1 MLKIVTPNCWDSSL
15 WDSETPRAALIKRSS
30 RGVIDKGSFIKRA
43 CSSSDELLSK
53 IASLDV
59 KPGEELIHLIALG
72 TTETYG
78 PNRNGDGFSRAA
90 CEKYHPT
97 FTKHARFYRDHKNTD
112 PKKSYG
118 VVKASALNKEMD
130 RVELI
135 VALNGTKQAADAN
148 GGLVADKELEKLA
161 SHKDIPVSMA
171 CSVPYDICSYCGNKA
186 ETQDAYCMGTDEG
199 GRCKA
204 GGLKHNMGKLASVD
218 GKLVQLYADNTKP
231 DFFDIS
237 HVFIPADRIA
247 YSSGVLTKTASAN
260 GISLGGA
267 ELARRMC
274 LTAPSPDIPGFTKT
288 SRALQYFKEAVADFH
303 SQRMWQKRASFLG
316 VMSFKPLEDMAAARR
331 YKFAELHR
339 ALVDEGVCL
348 TPSQFVQLAGD
359 YNIKDAAFLGEILA
373 PLSND
378 WLEKTADFHDPY
390 MPADYASE
398 GARNWV
404 RSQHLP
410 SMYPDKFLKQAAM
423 ASMEVAPDFTLT
435 KNAVYE
441 YGREPDIAKAV
452 AQYAM
457 YKLAFVASLPD
468 RLQETAAN
476 LITGRDYISF

>member
-1 MLKIVTPNCWDSSL
+1 M
-15 WDSETPRAALIKRSS
+15 
-30 RGVIDKGSFIKRA
+30 
-43 CSSSDELLSK
+43 
-53 IASLDV
+53 
-59 KPGEELIHLIALG
+59 
-72 TTETYG
+72 
-78 PNRNGDGFSRAA
+78 
-90 CEKYHPT
+90 
-97 FTKHARFYRDHKNTD
+97 
-112 PKKSYG
+112 
-118 VVKASALNKEMD
+118 
-130 RVELI
+130 
-135 VALNGTKQAADAN
+135 
-148 GGLVADKELEKLA
+148 
-161 SHKDIPVSMA
+161 
-171 CSVPYDICSYCGNKA
+171 
-186 ETQDAYCMGTDEG
+186 
-199 GRCKA
+199 
-204 GGLKHNMGKLASVD
+204 
-218 GKLVQLYADNTKP
+218 
-231 DFFDIS
+231 
-237 HVFIPADRIA
+237 
-247 YSSGVLTKTASAN
+247 
-260 GISLGGA
+260 
-267 ELARRMC
+267 
-274 LTAPSPDIPGFTKT
+274 
-288 SRALQYFKEAVADFH
+288 
-303 SQRMWQKRASFLG
+303 
-316 VMSFKPLEDMAAARR
+316 
-331 YKFAELHR
+331 
-339 ALVDEGVCL
+339 